1 MNTAFSTFTNTA
13 ENPVLL
19 DEEDNH
25 HSPVL
30 NPKTAEK
37 QVLRVRKKINEKP
50 GLRASMEEA
59 SFHRISAPPVEPG
72 TDEKIPIQRGKKRK
86 EAYEV
91 FGEKREPAS
100 ISTKGVLNTDAPIQS
115 NTIVARATSQKNTP
129 KFTIEIGSSSRV
141 TRSQKIKK
149 ELEMDITERKGC
161 PISYWNLKLLKKR
174 ESFEL
179 KDGGFGLLPLKD
191 IRGTIE
197 EMPRTEPKSGKVY
210 NGQQQRQQS
219 GTDMPRTELKSGK
232 VDNGQQQRQQ
242 SGSEMPRTEPKS
254 GKVDNG
260 QQHCQQ
266 SGPDGLMDIIRER
279 IALIRELKE
288 ESESDI
294 QKGLNEHVNDDGFA
308 ALQLE
313 MNNLFK
319 STTPFGGTTPK
330 APTRTK
336 FLSPCT
342 DIVLSQQIDDPLAAL
357 WDSPTYVS
365 EVGESMRIS
374 VDNSKTRRFLD
385 AIEPPGFDLG
395 ISPMKDTTCGGG
407 GEPGSCGSG
416 LRVDKGKGK
425 LFDEPTDTVVWGSGP
440 RVAPVDHAYPLNMVN
455 PSTTNSG
462 PFDEKV
468 ETKLVQPKKE
478 KCEPGDAE
486 IVMRMRQN
494 PPDNDMNARI
504 SRRTV
509 KLGDH
514 LKSPYVTRVVDFNVT
529 SEDRKVH
536 EWALSIFGGKW

>member
-86 EAYEV
+86 
-91 FGEKREPAS
+91 AS

-141 TRSQKIKK
+141 TRSQKKKK

-219 GTDMPRTELKSGK
+219 GTDEQFKLAGKS
-232 VDNGQQQRQQ
+232 
-242 SGSEMPRTEPKS
+242 
-254 GKVDNG
+254 
-260 QQHCQQ
+260 
-266 SGPDGLMDIIRER
+266 
-279 IALIRELKE
+279 
-288 ESESDI
+288 
-294 QKGLNEHVNDDGFA
+294 
-308 ALQLE
+308 
-313 MNNLFK
+313 
-319 STTPFGGTTPK
+319 FGGY
-330 APTRTK
+330 
-336 FLSPCT
+336 LSSGGMLT
-342 DIVLSQQIDDPLAAL
+342 L
-357 WDSPTYVS
+357 
-365 EVGESMRIS
+365 EVG
-374 VDNSKTRRFLD
+374 L
-385 AIEPPGFDLG
+385 
-395 ISPMKDTTCGGG
+395 
-407 GEPGSCGSG
+407 
-416 LRVDKGKGK
+416 
-425 LFDEPTDTVVWGSGP
+425 
-440 RVAPVDHAYPLNMVN
+440 
-455 PSTTNSG
+455 
-462 PFDEKV
+462 
-468 ETKLVQPKKE
+468 
-478 KCEPGDAE
+478 
-486 IVMRMRQN
+486 
-494 PPDNDMNARI
+494 
-504 SRRTV
+504 
-509 KLGDH
+509 
-514 LKSPYVTRVVDFNVT
+514 
-529 SEDRKVH
+529 
-536 EWALSIFGGKW
+536 